1 MGESNNYVPPRV
13 WHWEKEANGRF
24 ANMNRPTSGA
34 REEKILPRGK
44 HPLQLHSL
52 GTPNGVKATI
62 LLEELLEAGKDA
74 EYDAFLVKIG
84 DNEQFS
90 SGFVEVNPN
99 SKIPALIDIST
110 NPETRVFESGAILLY
125 LAEKFN
131 AFIPDSLSERAEC
144 FSWLMWQMGSTPYVG
159 GGFGHFYAYAPEK
172 LEYPINRYTMETKRL
187 LDVLDKNLE
196 KRQFVCGNEY
206 NIADIANYSWYGYI
220 VLHDAYQASE
230 FLDVKSYKNV
240 VRWAQEIEERPA
252 VERGKRVNR
261 PWGDEQTRVLE
272 RHSSADFK

>member
-1 MGESNNYVPPRV
+1 MGESKNYVPPRV

-34 REEKILPRGK
+34 REEKILPRGN

-62 LLEELLEAGKDA
+62 LLEELLEAGRDA
-74 EYDAFLVKIG
+74 EYDAFIVKIG

-90 SGFVEVNPN
+90 SGFVEINPN
-99 SKIPALIDIST
+99 SKIPALVDIST

-131 AFIPDSLSERAEC
+131 AFIPASLPERAEC

-261 PWGDEQTRVLE
+261 PWGDEKTRVLE

>member
-1 MGESNNYVPPRV
+1 MGESNNYVPPQV

-44 HPLQLHSL
+44 HSLQLHSL

-90 SGFVEVNPN
+90 SGFVEINPN
-99 SKIPALIDIST
+99 SKIPALVDIST

-131 AFIPDSLSERAEC
+131 AFIPASLPERAEC
-144 FSWLMWQMGSTPYVG
+144 FSWLMW
-159 GGFGHFYAYAPEK
+159 
-172 LEYPINRYTMETKRL
+172 
-187 LDVLDKNLE
+187 
-196 KRQFVCGNEY
+196 
-206 NIADIANYSWYGYI
+206 
-220 VLHDAYQASE
+220 
-230 FLDVKSYKNV
+230 
-240 VRWAQEIEERPA
+240 
-252 VERGKRVNR
+252 
-261 PWGDEQTRVLE
+261 
-272 RHSSADFK
+272 

>member
-1 MGESNNYVPPRV
+1 MGESNNYIPPQV

-34 REEKILPRGK
+34 REKKILPRGK
-44 HPLQLHSL
+44 HSLQLHSL

-90 SGFVEVNPN
+90 SGFVEINPN
-99 SKIPALIDIST
+99 SKIPALVDIST

-131 AFIPDSLSERAEC
+131 AFIPASLPERAEC

-196 KRQFVCGNEY
+196 KRQFVCGDEY

-220 VLHDAYQASE
+220 VLHNAYQASE

-261 PWGDEQTRVLE
+261 PWGDEKTRVPE

>member
-1 MGESNNYVPPRV
+1 MDESNDYVPPKV

-84 DNEQFS
+84 DNEQFG
-90 SGFVEVNPN
+90 SGFVKINPN
-99 SKIPALIDIST
+99 SKVPALIDIST

-131 AFIPDSLSERAEC
+131 AFIPATLPERAEC
-144 FSWLMWQMGSTPYVG
+144 YSWLMWQMGSAPYVG

-196 KRQFVCGNEY
+196 KRQFVCGDEY
-206 NIADIANYSWYGYI
+206 NIADIANYSWYGYV

-240 VRWAQEIEERPA
+240 VRWAQEIEQRPA

-261 PWGDEQTRVLE
+261 PWGDEKTRVLE

>member
-1 MGESNNYVPPRV
+1 MGESNDYVPPRV

-44 HPLQLHSL
+44 HSLQLHSL

-90 SGFVEVNPN
+90 SGFVEINPN

-131 AFIPDSLSERAEC
+131 AFIPDSLSESAEC

-159 GGFGHFYAYAPEK
+159 G
-172 LEYPINRYTMETKRL
+172 
-187 LDVLDKNLE
+187 
-196 KRQFVCGNEY
+196 
-206 NIADIANYSWYGYI
+206 
-220 VLHDAYQASE
+220 
-230 FLDVKSYKNV
+230 
-240 VRWAQEIEERPA
+240 
-252 VERGKRVNR
+252 
-261 PWGDEQTRVLE
+261 
-272 RHSSADFK
+272 